1 MSVEKKSIVRHS
13 NKEYIGH
20 PLIIFDKGFE
30 KKNCFCFF
38 MCYFKNVSFLNLC
51 LRQIL
56 PTYMY
61 LNPAY
66 GKVYS
71 IQLDIIKFVSDMQQV
86 GQWFSQGTLVSSA
99 NKTNCHDISEIL
111 LKVTLTFITLTLHDY
126 PRSHNLINS
135 NLHVDSCYTIMLIF
149 FFFKNMV
156 LGRGIS

>member
-1 MSVEKKSIVRHS
+1 
-13 NKEYIGH
+13 
-20 PLIIFDKGFE
+20 
-30 KKNCFCFF
+30 
-38 MCYFKNVSFLNLC
+38 MCYFKNVSFFESLFET
-51 LRQIL
+51 QIL

-71 IQLDIIKFVSDMQQV
+71 IQLYVIKFVSDMQQV

-149 FFFKNMV
+149 CFKKIWYQGEEYLKILGKTTRV
-156 LGRGIS
+156 LIIYN